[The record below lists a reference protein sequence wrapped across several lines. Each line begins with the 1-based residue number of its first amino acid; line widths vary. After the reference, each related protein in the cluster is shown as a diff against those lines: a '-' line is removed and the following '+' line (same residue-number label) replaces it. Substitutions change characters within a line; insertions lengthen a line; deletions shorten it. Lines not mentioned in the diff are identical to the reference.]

1 MKFSRLL
8 ATGRSLIG
16 MRDTH
21 SPYRMRTENLLPK
34 FESAK
39 NPFAGLAK
47 AEQPV
52 AKVEPVAAV
61 AVEPTIAIAT
71 ATANPFAAV
80 PTGAMELSFSF
91 DAPQQPVA
99 VPVVVKEAQV
109 APVTAT
115 IEAKP
120 ICPAG
125 PAVVVASAKAPVTE
139 PVMRPTPPPA
149 PKLKLSA
156 WMQKVNPLAYL
167 PAREADKPVK
177 ARAVQTELS
186 LERVKVMRNDLNDTD
201 LEVIPARTAG
211 KPETAGP
218 RLQPL
223 AKEDGTAL
231 SRMTSR
237 FFGAGQPQV

>member
-1 MKFSRLL
+1 
-8 ATGRSLIG
+8 
-16 MRDTH
+16 
-21 SPYRMRTENLLPK
+21 
-34 FESAK
+34 
-39 NPFAGLAK
+39 
-47 AEQPV
+47 
-52 AKVEPVAAV
+52 V
-61 AVEPTIAIAT
+61 AVEPVVFAAAT
-71 ATANPFAAV
+71 TVNPFAPAA
-80 PTGAMELSFSF
+80 TGPMELSFSF
-91 DAPQQPVA
+91 DAPVQPVA

-109 APVTAT
+109 APMTPTV
-115 IEAKP
+115 EAKP

-125 PAVVVASAKAPVTE
+125 PAVVVASAKAPVSE

-149 PKLKLSA
+149 SKPKLSA
-156 WMQKVNPLAYL
+156 WIQKVNPLAYL
-167 PAREADKPVK
+167 PSREADKPVK

-223 AKEDGTAL
+223 AKEDATAL
-231 SRMTSR
+231 SRLTSR